1 MFPNTTLTTKV
12 YTISAI
18 IIDKGRLL
26 KKQPPFIHIVIGFMR
41 RYWRM

>member
-1 MFPNTTLTTKV
+1 MFPKTTLTTKV

-26 KKQPPFIHIVIGFMR
+26 KKNNLPLFIL
-41 RYWRM
+41 